1 MSLIRFVSMDSFKS
15 PASLLLVLL
24 RIWLSIFFHDV
35 DCWITSSFPK
45 IKCFLREQYE
55 ESKLFAV
62 RREHV
67 VICVFILCELADLM
81 RLDITSVLR
90 NHTKNSLTMTF
101 VIRICSDLNVLLGAI
116 CIIQPHM
123 VTFRAPAHVEKM
135 EGTNDGLLVSD
146 SPKSNKD
153 KICNIV

>member
-1 MSLIRFVSMDSFKS
+1 
-15 PASLLLVLL
+15 
-24 RIWLSIFFHDV
+24 
-35 DCWITSSFPK
+35 
-45 IKCFLREQYE
+45 
-55 ESKLFAV
+55 
-62 RREHV
+62 
-67 VICVFILCELADLM
+67 M

-90 NHTKNSLTMTF
+90 NHTKNSLTKTF
-101 VIRICSDLNVLLGAI
+101 VIRICLDLNVLFGAL

-123 VTFRAPAHVEKM
+123 VTFRAPAHVEEM